1 MQQRPPT
8 HSSSSLFQ
16 ERTYRNRVRTHLH
29 YERIVVQETDLAIYS
44 DTPAGDLAR
53 DEVLAQRGYLEGY
66 IAAHPQFASTLTP
79 WPVDVFAPP
88 IVRAMIEAGR
98 NAGVGPMAAVAGAVA
113 EAVGQALLG
122 RIGELVV
129 ENGGDIFLNTTHDI
143 TLGIFAGSSPLS
155 MQVGLSLAAAAMP
168 LGVCTSS
175 GSVGH
180 SLSLGRADA
189 ACVLSRS
196 CGLADAAA
204 TAIGNRVRGPTDIQ
218 SAINW
223 GRSIPGVLGIVIV
236 AADKIGAW
244 GEVQLVPL

>member
-8 HSSSSLFQ
+8 QSPHSRFQ
-16 ERTYRNRVRTHLH
+16 ERTYRDRVRTHLR

-53 DEVLAQRGYLEGY
+53 DEVLTQRGYLEGY
-66 IAAHPQFASTLTP
+66 IAAHPRFASALTP
-79 WPVDVFAPP
+79 WPADALAPP

-98 NAGVGPMAAVAGAVA
+98 NAGVGPMAAVAGAIA

-122 RIGELVV
+122 RTGELVV
-129 ENGGDIFLNTTHDI
+129 ENGGDIFLNTAHDL
-143 TLGIFAGSSPLS
+143 TLGLFAGSSPLS
-155 MQVGLSLAAAAMP
+155 MRVGLSLAAGNMP

-204 TAIGNRVRGPTDIQ
+204 TAIGNRVRGPADIQ